1 MVNIYNDIFQ
11 YAKEY
16 ITTNSTYDPY
26 VLKATPEES
35 KVFPLVIITQT
46 NDYFRDET
54 LKKTEKQ
61 NVLSYEVNIFA
72 KDTTVNRQTIIEEL
86 VHIVN
91 DVFENEI
98 GFRRIQ
104 AEPIPNIDLSVDRF
118 VLEYEGVFD
127 EKTNK
132 IFRK

>member
-1 MVNIYNDIFQ
+1 MTNIYNNIFQ

-16 ITTNSTYDPY
+16 ITTNSIYNPY

-35 KVFPLVIITQT
+35 KVFPLVIITQR
-46 NDYFRDET
+46 NDYLKDET

-61 NVLSYEVNIFA
+61 NVLSYEIEIFA
-72 KDTTVNRQTIIEEL
+72 RDTSVNRQTIVEEL
-86 VHIVN
+86 VKLVN
-91 DVFENEI
+91 DVFEDDI
-98 GFRRIQ
+98 GFRRTQ
-104 AEPIPNIDLSVDRF
+104 ASPIPNIDLSVDRF

-127 EKTNK
+127 EKSNK

>member
-46 NDYFRDET
+46 NDYLKDET

-61 NVLSYEVNIFA
+61 NTLSYEVNIFA

-86 VHIVN
+86 VQVVN

-98 GFRRIQ
+98 GFRRTQ

-118 VLEYEGVFD
+118 VLEYSAVFD

-132 IFRK
+132 ILRK

>member
-16 ITTNSTYDPY
+16 ITTNSQYNPY

-35 KVFPLVIITQT
+35 KVFPLVIITQV
-46 NDYFRDET
+46 NDYLKDET
-54 LKKTEKQ
+54 LKRTEKQ
-61 NVLSYEVNIFA
+61 NSLSYEIEIFA
-72 KDTTVNRQTIIEEL
+72 QDTSANRQTIIEEL
-86 VHIVN
+86 VSLVN
-91 DVFENEI
+91 NVFENDI
-98 GFRRIQ
+98 GFRRTQ
-104 AEPIPNIDLSVDRF
+104 ATPIPNIDLSVDRF
-118 VLEYEGVFD
+118 LMEYEGVFD

>member
-35 KVFPLVIITQT
+35 KVFPLVIITQV
-46 NDYFRDET
+46 NDYLRDET

-61 NVLSYEVNIFA
+61 NVISYEIEIFA
-72 KDTTVNRQTIIEEL
+72 QDTTVNRQTIVEEL
-86 VHIVN
+86 VTLVN
-91 DVFENEI
+91 DVFENDI
-98 GFRRIQ
+98 GLRRTQ
-104 AEPIPNIDLSVDRF
+104 ATPIPNIDLSVERF
-118 VLEYEGVFD
+118 LMEYEGVFD

>member
-1 MVNIYNDIFQ
+1 MTNIYNNIFQ

-16 ITTNSTYDPY
+16 ITTNSIYEPY

-35 KVFPLVIITQT
+35 KVFPLVIITQR
-46 NDYFRDET
+46 NDYLKDET

-61 NVLSYEVNIFA
+61 NVLSYEIEIFA
-72 KDTTVNRQTIIEEL
+72 RDTSVNRQTIVEEL
-86 VHIVN
+86 VKLVN
-91 DVFENEI
+91 DVFEDDI
-98 GFRRIQ
+98 GFRRTQ
-104 AEPIPNIDLSVDRF
+104 ASPVPNIDLSVDRF

-127 EKTNK
+127 EKSNK

>member
-16 ITTNSTYDPY
+16 ITTNSQYNPY

-35 KVFPLVIITQT
+35 KVFPLVIITQV
-46 NDYFRDET
+46 NDYLKDET
-54 LKKTEKQ
+54 LKRTEKQ
-61 NVLSYEVNIFA
+61 NSLSYEIEIFA
-72 KDTTVNRQTIIEEL
+72 QDTSVNRQTIIEEL
-86 VHIVN
+86 VSLVN
-91 DVFENEI
+91 NVFENDI
-98 GFRRIQ
+98 GFRRTQ
-104 AEPIPNIDLSVDRF
+104 ATPIPNIDLSVDRF
-118 VLEYEGVFD
+118 LMEYEGVFD

>member
-16 ITTNSTYDPY
+16 ITTNSIYEPY

-35 KVFPLVIITQT
+35 KVFPLVIIRQI
-46 NDYFRDET
+46 NDYLRDET

-61 NVLSYEVNIFA
+61 NSLSYEIEIFA
-72 KDTTVNRQTIIEEL
+72 QDTTVNRQTIVEEL
-86 VHIVN
+86 VKLVN
-91 DVFENEI
+91 DVFEDGI
-98 GFRRIQ
+98 GFRRVQ
-104 AEPIPNIDLSVDRF
+104 ATPIPNIDLSVERF
-118 VLEYEGVFD
+118 YMEYEGIFD

>member
-16 ITTNSTYDPY
+16 ITTNSIYEPY

-35 KVFPLVIITQT
+35 KVFPLVIIRQI
-46 NDYFRDET
+46 NDYLRDET

-61 NVLSYEVNIFA
+61 NSLSYEIEIFA
-72 KDTTVNRQTIIEEL
+72 QDTTVNRQTIVEEL
-86 VHIVN
+86 VKLVN
-91 DVFENEI
+91 DVFEDDI
-98 GFRRIQ
+98 GFRRVQ
-104 AEPIPNIDLSVDRF
+104 ATPIPNIDLSVDRF
-118 VLEYEGVFD
+118 YMEYEGIFD
-127 EKTNK
+127 EKSNK

>member
-1 MVNIYNDIFQ
+1 MTNIYNNIFQ

-16 ITTNSTYDPY
+16 ITTNSIYNPY

-35 KVFPLVIITQT
+35 KVFPLVIITQR
-46 NDYFRDET
+46 NDYLKDET

-61 NVLSYEVNIFA
+61 NVLSYEIEIFA
-72 KDTTVNRQTIIEEL
+72 RDTSVNRQTIIEEL
-86 VHIVN
+86 VKLVN
-91 DVFENEI
+91 DVFEDDI
-98 GFRRIQ
+98 GFRRTQ
-104 AEPIPNIDLSVDRF
+104 ASPIPNIDLSVDRF

-127 EKTNK
+127 EKSNK

>member
-35 KVFPLVIITQT
+35 KVFPLVIITQV
-46 NDYFRDET
+46 NDYLRDET

-61 NVLSYEVNIFA
+61 NELSYEIEIFA
-72 KDTTVNRQTIIEEL
+72 QDTTVNRQTIVEEL
-86 VHIVN
+86 VKLVN
-91 DVFENEI
+91 DVFEDGI
-98 GFRRIQ
+98 GFRRTQ
-104 AEPIPNIDLSVDRF
+104 ATPIPNIDLSVDRYL
-118 VLEYEGVFD
+118 LEYEGVFD

>member
-16 ITTNSTYDPY
+16 ITTNSIYDPY

-46 NDYFRDET
+46 NDYLKDET

-61 NVLSYEVNIFA
+61 NMLSYEVNIFA

-86 VHIVN
+86 VQIVN

-98 GFRRIQ
+98 GFRRTQ
-104 AEPIPNIDLSVDRF
+104 AEPISNIDLSVDRF
-118 VLEYEGVFD
+118 VLEYSAVFD

-132 IFRK
+132 ILRK

>member
-16 ITTNSTYDPY
+16 ITTNSIYEPY

-35 KVFPLVIITQT
+35 KVFPLVIIRQI
-46 NDYFRDET
+46 NDYLRDET

-61 NVLSYEVNIFA
+61 NSLSYEIEIFA
-72 KDTTVNRQTIIEEL
+72 QDTTVNRQTIVEEL
-86 VHIVN
+86 VKLVN
-91 DVFENEI
+91 DVFEDDI
-98 GFRRIQ
+98 GFRRVQ
-104 AEPIPNIDLSVDRF
+104 ATPIPNIDLSVERF
-118 VLEYEGVFD
+118 YMEYEGIFD
-127 EKTNK
+127 EKSNK

>member
-16 ITTNSTYDPY
+16 ITTNSTYEPY

-46 NDYFRDET
+46 NDYLKDET

-61 NVLSYEVNIFA
+61 NTLSYEVNIFA

-86 VHIVN
+86 VQVVN

-98 GFRRIQ
+98 GFRRTQ

-118 VLEYEGVFD
+118 VLEYSAVFD

-132 IFRK
+132 ILRK

>member
-1 MVNIYNDIFQ
+1 MVNIYDDIFQ
-11 YAKEY
+11 YAKAY

-35 KVFPLVIITQT
+35 KVFPLVIITQV
-46 NDYFRDET
+46 NDYLRDET

-61 NVLSYEVNIFA
+61 NVISYEIEIFA
-72 KDTTVNRQTIIEEL
+72 QDTTVNRQTIVEEL
-86 VHIVN
+86 VKLVN
-91 DVFENEI
+91 DVFEDDI
-98 GFRRIQ
+98 GLRRTQ
-104 AEPIPNIDLSVDRF
+104 ATPIPNIDLSVERF
-118 VLEYEGVFD
+118 LMEYEGVFD

>member
-26 VLKATPEES
+26 VLKATPEMS
-35 KVFPLVIITQT
+35 KVFPLVIITQM
-46 NDYFRDET
+46 NDYLKDET

-61 NVLSYEVNIFA
+61 NMLSYKIEIFA
-72 KDTTVNRQTIIEEL
+72 RDTSVNRQTIIEEL
-86 VHIVN
+86 VSLVN
-91 DVFENEI
+91 DVFENDI
-98 GFRRIQ
+98 GFRRTQ
-104 AEPIPNIDLSVDRF
+104 AMPIPNIDLSVDRF
-118 VLEYEGVFD
+118 EMEYSGVFD

>member
-104 AEPIPNIDLSVDRF
+104 AAPIPNIDLSVDRF
-118 VLEYEGVFD
+118 ILEYEGVFD

>member
-35 KVFPLVIITQT
+35 KVFPLVIITQV
-46 NDYFRDET
+46 NDYLRDET

-61 NVLSYEVNIFA
+61 NVISYEIEIFA
-72 KDTTVNRQTIIEEL
+72 QDTTVNRQTIVEEL
-86 VHIVN
+86 VTLVN
-91 DVFENEI
+91 DVFENDI
-98 GFRRIQ
+98 GLRRTQ
-104 AEPIPNIDLSVDRF
+104 ATPIPNIDLSVDRYL
-118 VLEYEGVFD
+118 LEYEGVFD

>member
-16 ITTNSTYDPY
+16 ITTNSIYDPY

-46 NDYFRDET
+46 NDYLKDET

-61 NVLSYEVNIFA
+61 NMLSYEVNIFA

-86 VHIVN
+86 VQIVN

-98 GFRRIQ
+98 GFRRTQ

-118 VLEYEGVFD
+118 VLEYSAVFD

-132 IFRK
+132 ILRK